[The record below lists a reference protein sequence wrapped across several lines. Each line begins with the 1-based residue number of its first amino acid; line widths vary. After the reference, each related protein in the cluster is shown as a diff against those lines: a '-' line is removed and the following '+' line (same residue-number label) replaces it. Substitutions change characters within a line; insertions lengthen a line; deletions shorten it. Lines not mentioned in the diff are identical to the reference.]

1 MPLSLKILLLVVA
14 VAAAALAGSSHAR
27 RHVHPRHL
35 HHSIGFVI
43 VAIVAGA
50 SLLVFGP
57 R

>member
-1 MPLSLKILLLVVA
+1 MPLCLKILLLVVA